1 MYIIIGSH
9 CVPLEGKLLLIALGI
24 VRITLSASNVLK
36 CPPSNVCPS
45 FRNVLPNS
53 QTLRQCY
60 FHLCENKYN
69 HNQNKTN
76 KQTKQIFI
84 CRTLCFNIKLD
95 TSSTMVCTNTV
106 KHDNIVKN
114 LEAPRSYKDDIH
126 LYIGIQGRIQDFKL
140 GGRT

>member
-1 MYIIIGSH
+1 MSLNVRQAT
-9 CVPLEGKLLLIALGI
+9 CVHRSE
-24 VRITLSASNVLK
+24 T
-36 CPPSNVCPS
+36 CC
-45 FRNVLPNS
+45 
-53 QTLRQCY
+53 QTLKHFDNVIAKTNTITTKTKQ
-60 FHLCENKYN
+60 
-69 HNQNKTN
+69 TN